1 MKFMFDKSQPRLTVS
16 EIPAEATKVTFTIPE
31 QSLSLTGNP
40 IEIGN
45 FSFSLVGTL
54 LAIREEEVTTERDVL
69 DEQGNVIDTETIVS
83 TESSVLESQSIDLKV
98 L

>member
-1 MKFMFDKSQPRLTVS
+1 MKFIFDKSQPRLTVT

-54 LAIREEEVTTERDVL
+54 LAVKEEPVENPVFDEGGNQIDVVISTEVT
-69 DEQGNVIDTETIVS
+69 
-83 TESSVLESQSIDLKV
+83 VLESQSIDLKV